1 MLIKQLKE
9 SIAKGAKESIIPEE
23 LIKVFNK
30 DLPDDLQYK
39 SYGDG
44 ILVVDLKDT
53 KNTVSILREDN
64 LSFFKKY
71 EKYIKNGEDV
81 LKIAY
86 LTQTKLKISENKVEY
101 KGIEIEKK
109 KQVRFIYDEDNV
121 NYESE
126 YLGFPP
132 LPNIRLEISDE
143 TDDENKLTVILKMQK
158 CDNIKKIV
166 YTNADQKSA
175 ILFTV
180 IKNSEYSS
188 ENTSIFNLTMT
199 IVNTNAESFLELI
212 KAYKIYKA
220 LINDHFKINGVK
232 IQYSRC
238 VKDENNVDI
247 IYADKEEVDIS
258 LENFYKIH
266 DLEEELG
273 KSFDPSESINENDLQ
288 TIRNL
293 HTCLVEKNA
302 YKLNKR
308 LNEVTLN
315 KEDNEELSSNVKEGY
330 LYNFCVKGNIE
341 LTLLGQDIEA
351 YYLDIYRKVKVKN
364 VINLSNGMT
373 KVIFESEI
381 TDNEFSNARMIYK
394 DESEVLE
401 ALKDRDLIER
411 ICKQLDGK

>member
-44 ILVVDLKDT
+44 ILIVDLNNT
-53 KNTVSILREDN
+53 KNTISFRRADN
-64 LSFFKKY
+64 LSFFNKY
-71 EKYIKNGEDV
+71 EKYIKSGEDV

-86 LTQTKLKISENKVEY
+86 LTQTKLKISDNKVEY
-101 KGIEIEKK
+101 KGTEIEKK
-109 KQVRFIYDEDNV
+109 KQVRSIYNEDNV
-121 NYESE
+121 NVESG
-126 YLGFPP
+126 YLVFPS
-132 LPNIRLEISDE
+132 LPKISLEISDE
-143 TDDENKLTVILKMQK
+143 TDDENKLTVILQMQK

-175 ILFTV
+175 IHFTV

-188 ENTSIFNLTMT
+188 ENASIFNLTAT
-199 IVNTNAESFLELI
+199 IVNTNAKSFSELI

-247 IYADKEEVDIS
+247 IDADKEEIDIS
-258 LENFYKIH
+258 LKIFNKIH

-273 KSFDPSESINENDLQ
+273 KSFDPSENINENDLQ

-293 HTCLVEKNA
+293 HTCLVEKKA

-308 LNEVTLN
+308 LNEVTFN
-315 KEDNEELSSNVKEGY
+315 KEDNEELTSNVKEGY
-330 LYNFCVKGNIE
+330 LYDFCVKGNIE

-351 YYLDIYRKVKVKN
+351 CYLDIYRKVKVKN
-364 VINLSNGMT
+364 EINLSDGMT

-394 DESEVLE
+394 DESEALE
-401 ALKDRDLIER
+401 ALKNRDLVEK
-411 ICKQLDGK
+411 ICKQLDDK